1 MLCYYSNI
9 LKGVKKMN
17 VGIDQISFHVPNFY
31 VDMVDL
37 ANARNVDPNKF
48 LIGIGQEKM
57 AVNPKSQDIIT
68 FATNAA
74 KQILTDNDLNN
85 IDLIIVGTES
95 SIDES
100 KASAVVLHRLLDIQP
115 FARSFEV
122 KEACYAG
129 TAGLQMALN
138 HVRLHPDKKA
148 LVIATD
154 IAKYGLNSG
163 GEPTQGAG
171 AVAILVAA
179 NPKILVIHE
188 ESLAL
193 TQDIYDFW
201 RPTNQAYPLVDG
213 PLSNETYIQSFNQ
226 VWNTYNQQFNQQ
238 ISDYQA
244 LLFHIPYT
252 KMGKKALQSVLPTA
266 DQITQERLL
275 QHYEDS
281 IQYSRQVGNLYTG
294 SLYLGLISL
303 LENSQDLKTTQK
315 IGLFSYGSGAVAE
328 FFTASL
334 VNGYQDHLHHSL
346 HQNLLN
352 ERKRLSIEEYEKMF
366 EDSLDV
372 NIDQEFSD
380 TYPYSIQS
388 IHNTIRQYRK

>member
-1 MLCYYSNI
+1 
-9 LKGVKKMN
+9 MN

-74 KQILTDNDLNN
+74 KQILTDDDLNK

-100 KASAVVLHRLLDIQP
+100 KAAAVVLHRLLDIQP

-252 KMGKKALQSVLPTA
+252 KMGKKALQSILPTA

-275 QHYEDS
+275 QHYENS

-334 VNGYQDHLHHSL
+334 VNGYQEHLRHSL

>member
-1 MLCYYSNI
+1 MNI
-9 LKGVKKMN
+9 
-17 VGIDQISFHVPNFY
+17 GIDQISFHVPNFY

-74 KQILTDNDLNN
+74 KQILTDDDLNK

-100 KASAVVLHRLLDIQP
+100 KAAAVVLHRLLDIQP

-334 VNGYQDHLHHSL
+334 VNGYQEHLHHSL

>member
-74 KQILTDNDLNN
+74 KQILTDDDLNK

-100 KASAVVLHRLLDIQP
+100 KAAAVVLHRLLDIQP

-334 VNGYQDHLHHSL
+334 VNGYQEHLHHSL

-372 NIDQEFSD
+372 NVDQEFSD

>member
-1 MLCYYSNI
+1 
-9 LKGVKKMN
+9 MN

-74 KQILTDNDLNN
+74 KQILTDDDLNK

-100 KASAVVLHRLLDIQP
+100 KAAAVVLHRLLDIQP

-334 VNGYQDHLHHSL
+334 VNGYQEHLHHSL

>member
-1 MLCYYSNI
+1 
-9 LKGVKKMN
+9 MN

-74 KQILTDNDLNN
+74 KQILTDDDLNK

-100 KASAVVLHRLLDIQP
+100 KAAAVVLHRLLDIQP

-252 KMGKKALQSVLPTA
+252 KMGKKPYKVFYRP
-266 DQITQERLL
+266 
-275 QHYEDS
+275 
-281 IQYSRQVGNLYTG
+281 
-294 SLYLGLISL
+294 LI
-303 LENSQDLKTTQK
+303 K
-315 IGLFSYGSGAVAE
+315 
-328 FFTASL
+328 
-334 VNGYQDHLHHSL
+334 
-346 HQNLLN
+346 
-352 ERKRLSIEEYEKMF
+352 
-366 EDSLDV
+366 
-372 NIDQEFSD
+372 
-380 TYPYSIQS
+380 
-388 IHNTIRQYRK
+388 

>member
-1 MLCYYSNI
+1 
-9 LKGVKKMN
+9 MN

-74 KQILTDNDLNN
+74 KQILTDDDLNK

-100 KASAVVLHRLLDIQP
+100 KAAAVVLHRLLDIQP

-188 ESLAL
+188 ENLAL

-334 VNGYQDHLHHSL
+334 VNGYQEHLHHSL

>member
-1 MLCYYSNI
+1 
-9 LKGVKKMN
+9 MN

-74 KQILTDNDLNN
+74 KQILTDDDLNK

-100 KASAVVLHRLLDIQP
+100 KAAAVVLHRLLDIQP

-334 VNGYQDHLHHSL
+334 VNGYQEHLHHSL

-372 NIDQEFSD
+372 NVDQEFSD

>member
-1 MLCYYSNI
+1 
-9 LKGVKKMN
+9 MN

-74 KQILTDNDLNN
+74 KQILTDDDLNK

-100 KASAVVLHRLLDIQP
+100 KAAAVVLHRLLGIQP
-115 FARSFEV
+115 FARSFEI